1 MTIDMNA
8 LPLEIR
14 DSTRAVLWASENR
27 NGADKPTKT
36 PRQITDP
43 TKYAAVDDPS
53 TWGPFV
59 DAVKVH
65 KQGNADGVGIMFDGG
80 GLVGVDLD
88 GCRNAES
95 GVIEPWA
102 QSIVDRLDSYTE
114 VSPSGTGLHIYL
126 NADSLPGARRRK
138 GQFEVYADRRYFT
151 VSAQHIDGTPTE
163 VEERTDQLAVV
174 YHEVFGECDEDD
186 PPDHHEQHQHDVD
199 LDDVELLDRARAATG
214 GDKFVAL
221 YDNGDVSSYTSNSE
235 ADLALA
241 NTLAFWFGCNPT
253 RMDAVFRGSQLM
265 RRKWDAKRGE
275 STYGGQTIQ
284 RAIEDCRDT
293 FSGTITP
300 LLYISDEPESD
311 AVPTQDDPD
320 PTPDAYSFV
329 SVAPE
334 DHFLSRWISYGDAR
348 TDAAH
353 EYHEAV
359 GLALLA
365 AATPTVRAQL
375 LPYPT
380 GLGTNLY
387 ELLVGVSTTTR
398 KSTAKDLGQD
408 IQRRAIPNSLTSD
421 HFSPESFIEQLA
433 GRPYDTMTLYVDEF
447 AELMDKLHHAKHMAG
462 LRGLLLSVYSGAD
475 YTYRRR
481 SKRRTGGEMEKDEDK
496 IESPHLNVLGCTTP
510 AVFSV
515 LREADVVSGLLPRFA
530 IVMPSAKPA
539 RRPFHEAGNVIATDR
554 EELITW
560 LAKLHAWSTESDR
573 RVIFD
578 TGVLDRLDG
587 FAAQVETTAG
597 TQSDTGR
604 AMLQRL
610 TPMVVKVAMLVAAG
624 DPTTPEGHVLDVRLV
639 DAEAAISIAT
649 RWQAD
654 ALAFAARI
662 GESEFERKLD
672 RAHRLV
678 QRRRQVRRIV
688 VARTVKV
695 DRRTLDLIRDTL
707 ADRGHIKATIV
718 TSKGAKAEW
727 WAVPKRK
734 KGGR

>member
-14 DSTRAVLWASENR
+14 DSTRAVLWNYENR
-27 NGADKPTKT
+27 NGAKKPTKT
-36 PRQITDP
+36 PRRISDPTAYATVTDP
-43 TKYAAVDDPS
+43 D
-53 TWGPFV
+53 TWGLFR
-59 DAVKVH
+59 DAVTIH
-65 KQGNADGVGIMFDGG
+65 EQGNGAGVGVVLGD

-88 GCRNAES
+88 GCRDSET
-95 GVIEPWA
+95 GVIDSWA
-102 QSIVDRLDSYTE
+102 RSIVDTLDSYTE
-114 VSPSGTGLHIYL
+114 ISPSGAGIHIYVK
-126 NADSLPGARRRK
+126 ADGLPGTRRRH
-138 GQFEVYADRRYFT
+138 GQFEVYTERRHFT
-151 VSAQHIDGTPTE
+151 VSAQHVDGTPTE
-163 VEERTDQLAVV
+163 VKERTDELAVV
-174 YHEVFGECDEDD
+174 YREIFGECDDEDRA
-186 PPDHHEQHQHDVD
+186 DHHEPHQRDID
-199 LDDVELLDRARAATG
+199 LDDVDLLDRARAAKG
-214 GDKFVAL
+214 GDRFVAL

-235 ADLALA
+235 ADLGLA
-241 NTLAFWFGCNPT
+241 NMLAFWFGCNPT
-253 RMDAVFRGSQLM
+253 RMDSIFRGSQLM
-265 RRKWDAKRGE
+265 RRKWDSKRGD
-275 STYGGQTIQ
+275 STYGAQTIQ
-284 RAIEDCRDT
+284 RAVADCRDT

-300 LLYISDEPESD
+300 VVYISEPESD
-311 AVPTQDDPD
+311 PVPVQDDPD
-320 PTPDAYSFV
+320 PIPEPYSFTPV
-329 SVAPE
+329 VPE
-334 DHFLSRWISYGDAR
+334 DHFLSRWIRYGDGR
-348 TDAAH
+348 TDASH
-353 EYHEAV
+353 QYHEAV

-375 LPYPT
+375 APYPI
-380 GLGTNLY
+380 GLGTNLF
-387 ELLVGVSTTTR
+387 LLMVGDSTTQR
-398 KSTAKDLGQD
+398 KSTTKDLGQD
-408 IQRRAIPNSLTSD
+408 VQKRAIPDSLTSD

-433 GRPYDTMTLYVDEF
+433 GRPYDTTTLYVDEF

-462 LRGLLLSVYSGAD
+462 LRGLLMTVYGGQD
-475 YTYRRR
+475 YVYRRR
-481 SKRRTGGEMEKDEDK
+481 SKRRTGGEMVKDEDK

-530 IVMPSAKPA
+530 IVMPMAKPA
-539 RRPFHEAGNVIATDR
+539 RRPFHQAGSGLATDR
-554 EELITW
+554 EGLITW

-624 DPTTPEGHVLDVRLV
+624 DPTAADRHVLDVGLE